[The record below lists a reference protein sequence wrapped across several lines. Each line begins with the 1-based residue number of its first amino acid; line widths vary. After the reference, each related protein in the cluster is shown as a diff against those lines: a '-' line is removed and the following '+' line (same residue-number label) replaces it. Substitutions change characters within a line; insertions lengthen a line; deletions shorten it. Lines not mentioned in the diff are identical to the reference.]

1 LNNTDVAL
9 SLNGI
14 NNTSIESS
22 LNSWIY
28 RLIRYVI
35 MNRKNNIGI
44 IILEA
49 SIVRIIQVLLANWI
63 LQELHGCLQLMLWSF
78 G

>member
-1 LNNTDVAL
+1 MNNTDVAL

-49 SIVRIIQVLLANWI
+49 SIVRIIQVLLAN
-63 LQELHGCLQLMLWSF
+63 
-78 G
+78 

>member
-1 LNNTDVAL
+1 MNNNTKCCTYYKLNNTDVAL

-49 SIVRIIQVLLANWI
+49 SIVQIIQVLLAN
-63 LQELHGCLQLMLWSF
+63 
-78 G
+78 